1 MDASRAELAPAVNA
15 RADLSGAASDAE
27 LVALWLATR
36 RSPLTRKRYAQALA
50 WWRVRLGPLALGELR
65 LAHLRDALATAPSSA
80 PATER
85 LRIAALRSLLT
96 FGHARVGY
104 LALNVGAVLLS
115 PERADDLAERILD
128 PEQVLALLAAAA
140 TAPRVGVRDHAIVRV
155 LYVSGCRVAEL
166 VGLDWLHVHERDD
179 GRAALTLHGK
189 RGKTR
194 HVLITAGTTR
204 ELVALRPELAL
215 PSSPVFRATTG
226 ERLDV
231 RDVHRLVER
240 AGRRAKLG
248 ARASPHWLRHAHASH
263 ALDRGA
269 PVHLVAA
276 DLGHA
281 SVATTTR
288 YLHARPGSGS
298 SEFLGL

>member
-1 MDASRAELAPAVNA
+1 MDGSRAELAPAVNA
-15 RADLSGAASDAE
+15 RGDLSGAANDAE
-27 LVALWLATR
+27 LVGLWLATR
-36 RSPLTRKRYAQALA
+36 RSPLTRARYAQALA
-50 WWRVRLGPLALGELR
+50 WWRALLGPVPLGELR
-65 LAHLRDALATAPSSA
+65 LAHLRDALAAAPSSA

-104 LALNVGAVLLS
+104 LALNVGAVLPS
-115 PERADDLAERILD
+115 PERDDDLAERILD
-128 PEQVLALLAAAA
+128 PEQILAWLAAAA
-140 TAPRVGVRDHAIVRV
+140 RAPRQGPRDHAIVRV

-166 VGLDWLHVHERDD
+166 VRLDWQHVHEQAD

-194 HVLITAGTTR
+194 HVLITPATTR
-204 ELVALRPELAL
+204 ELVALRPLDAS
-215 PSSPVFRATTG
+215 PSSPIFRATTG
-226 ERLDV
+226 ERLNA
-231 RDVHRLVER
+231 RDVHRLTRNAAAR
-240 AGRRAKLG
+240 AGLVAH
-248 ARASPHWLRHAHASH
+248 ASPHWLRHAHASH